1 MINLR
6 GCKLEAKSLKEKI
19 KSELEKRRGE
29 LVEMSLKIHANP
41 EPGFQEVKAASW
53 LSSYLEGNGFQ
64 VERGVAGLAT
74 AWRATY
80 GKGKPGIALLAEYD
94 ALPEIG
100 HGCGHNI
107 IATAAVGAGVA
118 SKAVVDALGGRVIV
132 LGTPG
137 EESQGGKID
146 MINRGVFEDV
156 DVAVMVHPSMLNIA
170 MVKMLACISLEV
182 EFFGKAVHAAVQPTE
197 GINAL
202 EAVILA
208 FNAINSLR
216 QHIREE
222 ARVHGIITDGGA
234 SPNVVPA
241 HSAARF
247 LVRAADYGYLE
258 ELKGKVL
265 DCFKGAALA
274 TGARLEYHWGAK
286 VYAPLKNNAV
296 LAKLFSENLESLGR
310 HIDIFDLQIPI
321 GSSDMGNVS
330 QVVPSVHPMIAV
342 APAGVSLH
350 SAEFASAAASEAGH
364 KALLDAAKAL
374 AMTVADVLGQ
384 PEALKKIRQAFNG

>member
-1 MINLR
+1 
-6 GCKLEAKSLKEKI
+6 LEAKRLKEKI
-19 KSELEKRRGE
+19 KRELEKRRGE
-29 LVEMSLKIHANP
+29 LVELSLKIHANP
-41 EPGFQEVKAASW
+41 ELGFQEVKAASW
-53 LSSYLEGNGFQ
+53 LSGYLEDSGFR
-64 VERGVAGLAT
+64 VERGIAGLAT

-80 GKGKPGIALLAEYD
+80 GRGKPGIALLAEYD

-107 IATAAVGAGVA
+107 IATAAIGAGVA

-137 EESQGGKID
+137 EETQGGKID
-146 MINRGVFEDV
+146 MINRGVFDDV
-156 DVAVMVHPSMLNIA
+156 DIAVMVHPSMLNIA

-182 EFFGKAVHAAVQPTE
+182 EFFGKAAHAAVQPAA

-202 EAVILA
+202 EAVISA
-208 FNAINSLR
+208 FTAINSLR
-216 QHIREE
+216 QHMREE

-234 SPNVVPA
+234 SPNVVPP

-265 DCFKGAALA
+265 NCFKGAALT
-274 TGARLEYHWGAK
+274 TGARLEYRWGDK

-310 HIDIFDLQIPI
+310 HIDIFDLPVPI

-342 APAGVSLH
+342 ASTGVSLH
-350 SAEFASAAASEAGH
+350 SVEFASAAASEAGH
-364 KALLDAAKAL
+364 AGMLDAAKAM
-374 AMTVADVLGQ
+374 AMTVADVIGQ
-384 PEALKKIRQAFNG
+384 PGALEKIRQAFQGS

>member
-1 MINLR
+1 M
-6 GCKLEAKSLKEKI
+6 EAKSLKEKI

>member
-1 MINLR
+1 
-6 GCKLEAKSLKEKI
+6 LEAKSLKEKI

-274 TGARLEYHWGAK
+274 TGARLEYHWGDK

>member
-1 MINLR
+1 
-6 GCKLEAKSLKEKI
+6 LEAKSLKEKI

>member
-1 MINLR
+1 
-6 GCKLEAKSLKEKI
+6 LEAKSLKEKI

-384 PEALKKIRQAFNG
+384 PEALGKIRQAFNG

>member
-1 MINLR
+1 M
-6 GCKLEAKSLKEKI
+6 EAKSLKEKI

-274 TGARLEYHWGAK
+274 TGARLEYHWGDK